1 MESRDSLLESRDS
14 LLESRDS
21 LLESRDSHLKSSDSL
36 LESRDSLLGSR
47 DSLLNSRDSPRLQ
60 GKSLET
66 HLSKR
71 SDRESNPGRSI
82 RSPERFPPRH
92 YSSRVRAGAGRR
104 RPAPTWPTFFSKV
117 RASFARTLPTFC
129 GEVGA
134 IFSPTLR
141 TFFRKVRVNFP
152 PTCSVFFRKV
162 GEKTTHSGRTIACYQ
177 WYHR

>member
-1 MESRDSLLESRDS
+1 MESRDSLLESRDSLLALSDSLLGSRDSLLGSRDSLVKSRDSLLESRDS

-21 LLESRDSHLKSSDSL
+21 LLK
-36 LESRDSLLGSR
+36 
-47 DSLLNSRDSPRLQ
+47 SRDSPRFQ

-66 HLSKR
+66 NLSKR

-117 RASFARTLPTFC
+117 RASFARTLPTFF
-129 GEVGA
+129 A
-134 IFSPTLR
+134 KLARISLP
-141 TFFRKVRVNFP
+141 RK
-152 PTCSVFFRKV
+152 SAA
-162 GEKTTHSGRTIACYQ
+162 THFCKKELKS
-177 WYHR
+177 